1 MNSQILTDN
10 GRKKMTVKRFRLIEV
25 ETIIRKKKFLK
36 GIKELCWIKKMED
49 FRRTGNEFIMVA
61 VFK

>member
-1 MNSQILTDN
+1 
-10 GRKKMTVKRFRLIEV
+10 MTVKRFRLVEV

-36 GIKELCWIKKMED
+36 GIKELCWIEKNVED
-49 FRRTGNEFIMVA
+49 FRRTGNEFIVVA